1 MAQLFFG
8 GDYMAN
14 TKYVD
19 CPNCKQLKLG
29 PYNVSTTS
37 IQRTHGNCP
46 KCGERYTVEYG
57 NGKIKATKG

>member
-1 MAQLFFG
+1 
-8 GDYMAN
+8 MAN

-19 CPNCKQLKLG
+19 CPNCKQRKLG

-46 KCGERYTVEYG
+46 KCGARYTVEYG